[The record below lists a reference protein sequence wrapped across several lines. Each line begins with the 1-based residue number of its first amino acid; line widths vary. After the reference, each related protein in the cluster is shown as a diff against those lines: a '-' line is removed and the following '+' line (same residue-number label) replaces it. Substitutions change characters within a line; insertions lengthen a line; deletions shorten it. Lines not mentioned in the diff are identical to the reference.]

1 MKFKPFKRDCF
12 LKKRADWCVLIVLG
26 GVVLAAYISLSLLL
40 LMYPSPLLIA
50 SRWLALEEI
59 FVFSTLFLLLT
70 LSAWS
75 ALAWR
80 WSRRISIQPTHRLR
94 RVTAFKYTAL
104 AIFPMLTFWFYLLLT
119 IIAVELSSLERWF
132 VAMALTWMTTPFAT
146 LGFVNVG
153 ARIGSWLDRRR

>member
-26 GVVLAAYISLSLLL
+26 GVVLAAYISLSLRL
-40 LMYPSPLLIA
+40 LMNPTPLFIA
-50 SRWLALEEI
+50 ARWHAPEEI
-59 FVFSTLFLLLT
+59 FIFSTLFLFLT

-80 WSRRISIQPTHRLR
+80 WSRRISIQLSHRPR
-94 RVTAFKYTAL
+94 RAIAFKYTAL
-104 AIFPMLTFWFYLLLT
+104 AIFPMLTLWFYLMLA